1 MMKSQFK
8 SPTIKALFWLAAVCC
23 SSYITCA
30 VAHDEQITQPVPHQR
45 LLLRAARVFDGT
57 ALIKDGEVLITDNL
71 IEAVGKSHS
80 LESQGAVVFELG
92 DSTILPGLIE
102 LHSHIDFKKIP
113 QATILRHGITT
124 ARDVG
129 GRLLPLSGGNGT
141 LRLLTAGAILTA
153 INGYPIPTFGKTEV
167 ATEVK
172 NPEQARALVRQ
183 FIAGGAA
190 VIKVALETGEE
201 HGAPWA
207 GEHGHGHTAH
217 SPKPWALLS
226 LEILTAITDETHK
239 LGKRVSAHLG
249 ENTGVRLALE
259 AGVDEW
265 AHIPCEIISE
275 ALLKQAAAQKV
286 TVIPTFDTLS
296 HCAGLQHNAH
306 ILANAGT
313 QFLYGAELAHPDIP
327 WGIDAQELL
336 FMQQFTGMTSLQVLQ
351 AATAKSGAYLG
362 LSPLGTLTATAPADI
377 IVVQGN
383 PLDDFKP
390 LEYPDLVISG
400 GKIILNHY
408 QDAKAF

>member
-1 MMKSQFK
+1 MKFPFK
-8 SPTIKALFWLAAVCC
+8 SFAIKTFFWLAAVCC
-23 SSYITCA
+23 SSYITRA
-30 VAHDEQITQPVPHQR
+30 VAHDEQTIQPVPHQR
-45 LLLRAARVFDGT
+45 LLLRAARVFDGNGF
-57 ALIKDGEVLITDNL
+57 IEDGEVLVSDNL
-71 IEAVGKSHS
+71 IEAVGKRHS
-80 LESQGAVVFELG
+80 LESQGVLVFELG

-102 LHSHIDFKKIP
+102 LHSHIDFRKIP

-129 GRLLPLSGGNGT
+129 GRLLPLSGGNGN

-153 INGYPIPTFGKTEV
+153 VKGYPIPTLGKTEV
-167 ATEVK
+167 AVEVE

-201 HGAPWA
+201 QGAPWS

-226 LEILTAITDETHK
+226 LATLKAITDETHK
-239 LGKRVSAHLG
+239 LGKRVTAHLG

-265 AHIPCEIISE
+265 AHIPCEMISE
-275 ALLKQAAAQKV
+275 GLLKQAAAQKV

-306 ILANAGT
+306 ILAKAGA

-336 FMQQFTGMTSLQVLQ
+336 LMQQLTGMTSLQVLQ
-351 AATAKSGAYLG
+351 AATAKSGTYLG
-362 LSPLGTLTATAPADI
+362 LAPLGTLSAKAPADI
-377 IVVQGN
+377 IAVQGN
-383 PLDDFKP
+383 PSNDFKR

-400 GKIILNHY
+400 GKIIVNHY
-408 QDAKAF
+408 QDGKAY